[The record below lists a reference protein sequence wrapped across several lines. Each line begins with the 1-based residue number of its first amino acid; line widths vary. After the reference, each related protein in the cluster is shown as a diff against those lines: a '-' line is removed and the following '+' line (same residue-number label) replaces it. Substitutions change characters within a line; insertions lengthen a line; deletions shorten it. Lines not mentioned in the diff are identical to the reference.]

1 MKNHRLLRTAH
12 AAVCLAGAASALA
25 QFDDE
30 APYVERNRLSVGA
43 RFSFG
48 ISARVESKYVP
59 RPIAPVYDDG
69 FVLPDV
75 SGGAGGKTWNWG
87 YLSENQIVGDQLD
100 MHTLTDSPSVGR
112 TGDSGDGLQAGFEIM
127 YGRQLGSFKIGKR
140 TAAWGI
146 EAGFSSLNAQLETD
160 NQYAGM
166 MAVRTASYGLGGI
179 VAPTP
184 PYSGSFDGPGP
195 LIDLQPSSVRETDA
209 YATSRLQSEIDSWMF
224 GLKLGPFL
232 EVPISKRF
240 TGKLGVGVAAL
251 AVQSDFAVQQQ
262 VRVPGIPDS
271 SLFWESSTSQTDFV
285 IGAYGEATVIYSIN
299 EFLSVYAGA
308 QYQFLNDVTVET
320 GGTQATIQF
329 DKSFELVVGL
339 STSF

>member
-1 MKNHRLLRTAH
+1 MKTYWPLLTCQTVA
-12 AAVCLAGAASALA
+12 CLAGTVGALA
-25 QFDDE
+25 QEYDD

-48 ISARVESKYVP
+48 ISARVETQYVP
-59 RPIAPVYDDG
+59 RPISPVYDDG

-87 YLSENQIVGDQLD
+87 YLSENQVVGDSLE

-112 TGDSGDGLQAGFEIM
+112 TGQSDDGLQAGFEVM
-127 YGRQLGSFKIGKR
+127 YGRELGRFKIGKR
-140 TAAWGI
+140 TAAWGV
-146 EAGFSSLNAQLETD
+146 EAGFTSLNSQLETG
-160 NQYAGM
+160 NQYIGT
-166 MAVRTASYGLGGI
+166 MAVKTASYGLGGI
-179 VAPTP
+179 VPPTA

-195 LIDLQPSSVRETDA
+195 LIDLLPYDVRENDA
-209 YATSRLQSEIDSWMF
+209 LATSTVDSEIDSWIF

-232 EVPISKRF
+232 EVPLSRKF
-240 TGKLGVGVAAL
+240 TAKVGAGLTAL
-251 AVQSDFAVQQQ
+251 AVQTDFAVQQQ

-271 SLFWESSTSQTDFV
+271 LLFWQSSTSEMDFV
-285 IGAYGEATVIYSIN
+285 IGAYGLATVSYAVSD
-299 EFLSVYAGA
+299 FLSVYAGG
-308 QYQFLNDVTVET
+308 QYQFLSDVTVST

-329 DKSFELVVGL
+329 DRSFELIVGL